1 MNKGRT
7 LFENYLEILKEE
19 LVPALG
25 CTEPIAIAYAAAK
38 AREVLGSFPEK
49 AILECSGNIV
59 KNVKSVVIPNIG
71 GLTGIRAAM
80 LAGLVGGK
88 AAERL
93 EVLAHMT
100 PAGMAEVKQL
110 EKNQFGDIRLL
121 NTDINLHLILHLSSG
136 SDTVTVELKNTH
148 THICRIEKNGQLL
161 QQEVAETRINEGVTT
176 DRSLLTV
183 RDIYRFASK
192 VPLEWVRGIITRQV
206 ACNMALAE
214 AGLCG
219 AYGVRIGRTL
229 LDSGQGDQVLCKI
242 KAYAAAAS
250 EARMGGCMLPVITN
264 SGSGNQSIASTVPV
278 IVYASEQQLPEERL
292 YRGLVLSNLLTIHQK
307 TSIGRLSAF
316 CGAVSAACS
325 SGAAITYLAGGN
337 LRQINQTIHNML
349 ANVPG
354 IVCDGAK
361 PSCAAKI
368 ASCLDAA
375 YMAHTLARRGS
386 QYQAGQGII
395 KHDVEETIAA
405 VGRLA
410 SRGMRA
416 TDAEILQI
424 MLE

>member
-1 MNKGRT
+1 MNKGRI

-38 AREVLGSFPEK
+38 AREVLGTFPEK
-49 AILECSGNIV
+49 AVLECSGNIV
-59 KNVKSVVIPNIG
+59 KNVKSVVIPNTG
-71 GLTGIRAAM
+71 GLMGIRAAM

-100 PAGMAEVKQL
+100 PVDRAEVKQL

-121 NTDINLHLILHLSSG
+121 NTDVNLHLILRLSAG
-136 SDTVTVELKNTH
+136 PDTVTVELKNTH

-161 QQEVAETRINEGVTT
+161 QQETTESHTNEGVMT

-183 RDIYRFASK
+183 RGIYRFASK
-192 VPLEWVRGIITRQV
+192 VPLEWVREILTRQV
-206 ACNMALAE
+206 TCNMALAE

-229 LDSGQGDQVLCKI
+229 LESGQGEQVLRKI

-250 EARMGGCMLPVITN
+250 EARMGGCMLPVVTN

-292 YRGLVLSNLLTIHQK
+292 YRGLVFSNLLTIHQK

-325 SGAAITYLAGGN
+325 SGAAITYLGGGN

-375 YMAHTLARRGS
+375 YMAHLLARQGS